1 MKKKIVLAAVFI
13 LTALCLAMAVSKPD
27 RDKHLDALT
36 ELGTKVMQSQ
46 FEEDSFGSLLMGFI
60 NSDKIIR
67 PVLDQKLII
76 NDYGIVNVGFLE
88 LEEKNQIISFGVFGK
103 VFTASVEQ
111 VNAALEE
118 NGGIDSLMP
127 DSLF

>member
-1 MKKKIVLAAVFI
+1 MKKKLIFAVILAL
-13 LTALCLAMAVSKPD
+13 LTLCLAMAVSKPD
-27 RDKHLDALT
+27 REKHLDALT

-67 PVLDQKLII
+67 PVLDQKLSIR
-76 NDYGIVNVGFLE
+76 DYGIVNVGFLA
-88 LEEKNQIISFGVFGK
+88 LEDKEQFISIGVLGN
-103 VFTASVEQ
+103 VITASVEQ
-111 VNAALEE
+111 VNNAIEE